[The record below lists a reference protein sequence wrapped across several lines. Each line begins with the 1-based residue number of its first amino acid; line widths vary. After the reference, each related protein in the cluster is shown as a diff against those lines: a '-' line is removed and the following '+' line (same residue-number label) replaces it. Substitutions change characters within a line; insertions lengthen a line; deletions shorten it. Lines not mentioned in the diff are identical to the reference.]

1 MQCTAASTLFI
12 AVCSAPEATEL
23 RVPARPAAGSGSA
36 AAPGDTADLGDLRI
50 GRRGGRRW
58 CAGQPIL
65 IATKLHPPAVRDQ
78 TVPRK
83 RLLEQLGGGSG
94 LRLTLVVCPAGFGKT
109 TLLPRGARP
118 RRRASRSP
126 G

>member
-58 CAGQPIL
+58 GAGVCGAADPD
-65 IATKLHPPAVRDQ
+65 RDETASAGSAGSDGSAQ
-78 TVPRK
+78 APSRAA
-83 RLLEQLGGGSG
+83 GGGSG

-118 RRRASRSP
+118 RRRA
-126 G
+126 

>member
-36 AAPGDTADLGDLRI
+36 AAAGDGVRE
-50 GRRGGRRW
+50 

>member
-12 AVCSAPEATEL
+12 AVCSAPEATQL
-23 RVPARPAAGSGSA
+23 RVPVRPLRLAILQTWGICALDDAAAGDGV
-36 AAPGDTADLGDLRI
+36 RE
-50 GRRGGRRW
+50 

-118 RRRASRSP
+118 RRRASR
-126 G
+126 